1 MARSAAPSTRK
12 LSDAQRALLRQRH
25 RDDLAALAV
34 HTAAVEHLAEE
45 QERRAALLAAAD
57 QALSAASADLDAAT
71 RTLVARMGIEAT
83 AEATGTDIVT
93 VARVAKPAAIRNG
106 KGGR

>member
-1 MARSAAPSTRK
+1 MARSVTPSTRK

-34 HTAAVEHLAEE
+34 HAAAVEHLAAE
-45 QERRAALLAAAD
+45 QERRAAALAAAD
-57 QALSAASADLDAAT
+57 QTVKAASADLFAAT
-71 RTLVARMGIEAT
+71 GALVARMGVEAT

-93 VARVAKPAAIRNG
+93 VARMVKSVSARNG
-106 KGGR
+106 RRAR